1 MRMFEFRRIIDTGG
15 ATMLPGMI
23 ELYAHL
29 RWFPTDGVEFVS
41 SEIAP
46 CTLPEFN
53 PILESDLPDLLV

>member
-29 RWFPTDGVEFVS
+29 RWFPTDGLICEQRDSAVY
-41 SEIAP
+41 P
-46 CTLPEFN
+46 T
-53 PILESDLPDLLV
+53 